1 MFSILKKSMVL
12 ACATFAY
19 ADTMSLVLENDALVG
34 KDQHYTNGMYYT
46 WMSEKDT
53 SFPDLLPFID
63 LAQKNVAFSL
73 SHAIFTPED
82 KKRDTR
88 NLDDLPYA
96 GYMGVN
102 LLAYKSSEHFFH
114 EAGVNVGMVGPSTHA
129 EDLQKGFHSLIGHS
143 KPKGWEYQ
151 LDDEFM
157 YGVSYQVGYKTTPLS
172 LSDVYLDFTT
182 HVRGDAGRFYT
193 GGLLGGTL
201 RLSSTPMKSFAT
213 IGNYIGGDES
223 ILLNYEAKKSFEW
236 ALSLGAFYNAVER
249 YYLIDEAIDQGYRL
263 KKMDN
268 LMGEKLSL
276 DLFYDEMQLSFYLKS
291 VDIDYKG
298 GRSSNE
304 KTGGMNL
311 VWKWN

>member
-1 MFSILKKSMVL
+1 MFSMLRKSMLV
-12 ACATFAY
+12 ACTTLAY

-34 KDQHYTNGMYYT
+34 QDQHYTNGIYYT
-46 WMSEKDT
+46 WMSENT
-53 SFPDLLPFID
+53 TAFPDVLSFID
-63 LAQKNVAFSL
+63 LPQKNVAFSF

-82 KKRDTR
+82 KKRDSR

-96 GYMGVN
+96 GYMGMN

-114 EAGVNVGMVGPSTHA
+114 EAGLNVGMVGPSTQA
-129 EDLQKGFHSLIGHS
+129 EELQKGFHSLIGHS

-151 LDDEFM
+151 LNDEMM
-157 YGVSYQVGYKTTPLS
+157 YGISYQVGYKTAPMSLNDLS
-172 LSDVYLDFTT
+172 LDFTT
-182 HVRGDAGRFYT
+182 HIRGDAGRFYT

-201 RLSSTPMKSFAT
+201 RLSSAPMKSFAT
-213 IGNYIGGDES
+213 IGNYIGGNES
-223 ILLNYEAKKSFEW
+223 ILLNYEAKKHFEW
-236 ALSLGAFYNAVER
+236 ALSLGAFYNAVDR

-263 KKMDN
+263 KKMDS

-304 KTGGMNL
+304 KTGGMQL
-311 VWKWN
+311 VWKW

>member
-1 MFSILKKSMVL
+1 MVL
-12 ACATFAY
+12 ACATLAY

-96 GYMGVN
+96 GYMGIN

-114 EAGVNVGMVGPSTHA
+114 EAGVNVGMVGPSTQA
-129 EDLQKGFHSLIGHS
+129 EGLQKGFHSLIGHT

-151 LDDEFM
+151 LRDEVM
-157 YGVSYQVGYKTTPLS
+157 YGASYQVGYKTAPLS
-172 LSDVYLDFTT
+172 LSDLSLDFSAN
-182 HVRGDAGRFYT
+182 VRGDLGTFYT
-193 GGLLGGTL
+193 GALVGGTL

-213 IGNYIGGDES
+213 MGNYIGGNES
-223 ILLNYEAKKSFEW
+223 LLLNYEAKKSFHW
-236 ALSLGAFYNAVER
+236 ALSLGAFYNGVDS
-249 YYLIDEAIDQGYRL
+249 YYIVDEAIDQGYRL
-263 KKMDN
+263 KKMDA
-268 LMGEKLSL
+268 LVGEKLSL
-276 DLFYDEMQLSFYLKS
+276 DLFFDEMQLSFYLKA

-311 VWKWN
+311 VWKW